1 MHCVKHSGWSIM
13 NGIHESEDLLQTR
26 NINKTK
32 LSGVNNLANRE
43 TISCKVAILQ
53 LDTYGARLNINEN

>member
-1 MHCVKHSGWSIM
+1 M